1 MSTGK
6 KSKISYFGYVLICC
20 NSLLSIQSQD
30 DGPLAHGGGKDPSE
44 SSDSLVKDIMEKAG
58 SMGGMGGGGG
68 KGGPDDGGLGM
79 DKEFQ
84 GADISAGPDPY
95 DNDKPNGGNT
105 F

>member
-1 MSTGK
+1 
-6 KSKISYFGYVLICC
+6 
-20 NSLLSIQSQD
+20 
-30 DGPLAHGGGKDPSE
+30 
-44 SSDSLVKDIMEKAG
+44 MEKAG

-95 DNDKPNGGNT
+95 DNDKPNGGKV
-105 F
+105 FV